1 MSPTVGSISL
11 TPNPSLVR
19 NDRRGLLR
27 IQKATHGAVSHR
39 AHARPTGPFVV
50 GQPPIQLPAPSCR
63 STAITPYL
71 CNRAARCPMR
81 AAWSR
86 SSSNTTPASASR
98 DWRDLPE
105 FCSVVSGSGGAS
117 ELENSLGENL
127 ACEGTQPGASLVE
140 NQRGPLAAT
149 VKLTGDQSATRFGAA
164 LAGSPNTGWP
174 SVRPEFGAT
183 APDIANDDDQLGEIW
198 TSPLIRAP
206 TLFVCGRPHPRIRG
220 RAGRMGRRRE
230 RRTPG
235 WGPHPNRLRFAYAA
249 SGGRSVSASR
259 GSRMN
264 LQIPRFDA
272 RMKSCSSRTQSLIG
286 PSLISSRAREI
297 PSPRR

>member
-11 TPNPSLVR
+11 TPNPTLVW

-63 STAITPYL
+63 STAITPCL
-71 CNRAARCPMR
+71 RNRAARCPMR

-86 SSSNTTPASASR
+86 SSSNTSPASASR

-164 LAGSPNTGWP
+164 FAGSPNTGWH
-174 SVRPEFGAT
+174 SVRPEIGAT
-183 APDIANDDDQLGEIW
+183 APDAANDDDQSGKIW
-198 TSPLIRAP
+198 TSPLFCVDA
-206 TLFVCGRPHPRIRG
+206 VCVREAASSDPRSCWRLE
-220 RAGRMGRRRE
+220 RRRG

-286 PSLISSRAREI
+286 PSLISSRAREM